1 MENSFKLLLVFVL
14 TTMVNARPPEWTFL
28 EANPLQLIAEA
39 IGFYNGESHPGIVFK
54 LYKDEYEYKV
64 GPQGQKQ
71 ANFTI
76 KETLCQKS
84 ENQTIESCEFK
95 IDGLEKKCTASKN
108 DQEKTFSVICT
119 SVAVVKKEEQVS
131 EDVESPRNQEDDN
144 DDQPEDEYSYEDH
157 VVYMDENDKTF
168 LEEEDDGEKRII
180 DAFLASKRENADDDK
195 HLPSRTTKRKLLPGQ
210 FLGRFM
216 CLECFFDV
224 LPRK

>member
-1 MENSFKLLLVFVL
+1 MENTIKLLLVFVL
-14 TTMVNARPPEWTFL
+14 ATRVNARPPAWTFL

-39 IGFYNGESHPGIVFK
+39 IDFYNGESHSGIVFK

-64 GPQGQKQ
+64 GPGGQRQ

-95 IDGLEKKCTASKN
+95 LEGLEKFCTASKN
-108 DQEKTFSVICT
+108 NQEKAFSVVCT
-119 SVAVVKKEEQVS
+119 RVAVGIKEDPVS
-131 EDVESPRNQEDDN
+131 GYMESPRN
-144 DDQPEDEYSYEDH
+144 PEDNHADQSEDETSYEDH
-157 VVYMDENDKTF
+157 IITMEDYDNTF
-168 LEEEDDGEKRII
+168 LEEEDAEEKRII
-180 DAFLASKRENADDDK
+180 DAFLASKSEISDGK
-195 HLPSRTTKRKLLPGQ
+195 PLIPRTTNRNLIPGQ
-210 FLGRFM
+210 FLARFY